1 MEFQF
6 LHLFEVPDVAGVKIL
21 VAHEILIRH
30 FGLPFLLSLN
40 DQQRGIMAAMTH
52 EGKQ

>member
-30 FGLPFLLSLN
+30 FGLLDSL
-40 DQQRGIMAAMTH
+40 
-52 EGKQ
+52 GKPKDSGSCRF